1 MAEYIKRED
10 ALKALCEDCAYKIE
24 ECNETFRC
32 AESQIIL
39 DVPSADVRKNIHARW
54 KCTALGN
61 YACSYCSQEPYYS
74 GNIED
79 YHFCPYCGAEMR
91 RADND

>member
-1 MAEYIKRED
+1 MAEFIERGKALSMRFTDGIRED
-10 ALKALCEDCAYKIE
+10 GLIYVPLRDVTQHLKTL
-24 ECNETFRC
+24 
-32 AESQIIL
+32 
-39 DVPSADVRKNIHARW
+39 PSADVRENIHARW

-61 YACSYCSQEPYYS
+61 YACSYCCKEPYYS

-79 YHFCPYCGAEMR
+79 YPFCPYCGADMR